1 MVMDSNKNR
10 INFNADLVSAND
22 TNFKSLYGLTP
33 VVEDAILNAINKK
46 NRASLKKLIEPLH
59 PADQADMLERLDS
72 DKLNIF
78 LNLLGKYL
86 EPEVLVYL
94 DHNVQERVIDF
105 LGPKALAKAIPE
117 LHSDDAVEIL
127 QELEEKDR
135 NVVIKQLP
143 KADRILVEEALSYPD
158 SSAGRLMQRE
168 FLAFPGNW
176 TVGQTIDHMRANPQD
191 EEDSFYSI
199 YIIDPAHRLMGAIS
213 LSKLLSAKRP
223 VRLNDLMELKPRNV
237 NVETDQEEVALLFQ
251 QYGLVNMP
259 VVDKGDR
266 LLGVIIVD
274 DIVDV
279 INEEAEEDLQGLTGV
294 SDLSITSSFLETAK
308 GRFSWLI
315 LNMFTAILASSVIG
329 LFQEEIEK
337 LVALAVLM
345 PIVASMGGNAGT
357 QTVTVAVRA
366 LATRQLNYSNLQKF
380 VLKETWVGMING
392 LLFAFLSVV
401 LAYIWF
407 GDKQIAVIMGLAMI
421 ANLLL
426 AGILGTLIPLTL
438 EKFKIDPAISSSVF
452 LTTATDVIG
461 FFTFLGLS
469 ALVIL

>member
-1 MVMDSNKNR
+1 MDHNK
-10 INFNADLVSAND
+10 IKTNFDENLVSTND
-22 TNFKSLYGLTP
+22 ANFKSLYGLTP
-33 VVEDAILNAINKK
+33 IVEDAILNAINKK
-46 NRASLKKLIEPLH
+46 NRISLKKLIEPLH
-59 PADQADMLERLDS
+59 PADQADMLERLS
-72 DKLNIF
+72 NEKLNIF
-78 LNLLGKYL
+78 LTILGRSL
-86 EPEVLVYL
+86 DPEVLVYL
-94 DHNVQERVIDF
+94 DHNVQEKVFNI
-105 LGPKALAKAIPE
+105 LGPKVLAKAIPE

-143 KADRILVEEALSYPD
+143 KADRILVEEALSYPEY
-158 SSAGRLMQRE
+158 SAGRLMQRE

-191 EEDSFYSI
+191 EEDSFYSV
-199 YIIDPAHRLMGAIS
+199 YIVDPAHRLMGVIS

-259 VVDKGDR
+259 VVDNADR

-315 LNMFTAILASSVIG
+315 LNMFTAVLASSVIG

-392 LLFAFLSVV
+392 FLFALLSIV
-401 LAYIWF
+401 LAYLWF
-407 GDKQIAVIMGLAMI
+407 GDKEIAIIMGLAMI
-421 ANLLL
+421 ANLLF
-426 AGILGTLIPLTL
+426 AGVLGTLIPLTL

>member
-1 MVMDSNKNR
+1 MDHNK
-10 INFNADLVSAND
+10 IKTNFDENLVSTND

-33 VVEDAILNAINKK
+33 IVEDAILNAINKK
-46 NRASLKKLIEPLH
+46 NRTSLKKLVEPLH
-59 PADQADMLERLDS
+59 PADQADMLERLS
-72 DKLNIF
+72 NEKLNIF
-78 LNLLGKYL
+78 LTILGRSL
-86 EPEVLVYL
+86 DPEVLVYL
-94 DHNVQERVIDF
+94 DHNVQEKVIDI
-105 LGPKALAKAIPE
+105 LGPKILAKAIPE

-143 KADRILVEEALSYPD
+143 KADRILVEEALSYPEY
-158 SSAGRLMQRE
+158 SAGRLMQRE

-199 YIIDPAHRLMGAIS
+199 YIVDPAHRLMGVIS

-259 VVDKGDR
+259 VVDNADR

-315 LNMFTAILASSVIG
+315 LNMFTAVLASSVIG

-392 LLFAFLSVV
+392 FLFALLSIV
-401 LAYIWF
+401 LAYLWF
-407 GDKQIAVIMGLAMI
+407 GDKEIAIIMGLAMI
-421 ANLLL
+421 ANLLF
-426 AGILGTLIPLTL
+426 AGVLGTLIPLTL

>member
-1 MVMDSNKNR
+1 MDHNK
-10 INFNADLVSAND
+10 IKTNFDQNLVSTND

-33 VVEDAILNAINKK
+33 IVEDAILNAINKK
-46 NRASLKKLIEPLH
+46 NRISLKKLIEPLH
-59 PADQADMLERLDS
+59 PADQADMLERLS
-72 DKLNIF
+72 NEKLNLF
-78 LNLLGKYL
+78 LTILGRSL
-86 EPEVLVYL
+86 DPEVLVYL
-94 DHNVQERVIDF
+94 DHNVQEKVFNI
-105 LGPKALAKAIPE
+105 LGPKVLAKAIPE

-143 KADRILVEEALSYPD
+143 KADRILVEEALSYPEY
-158 SSAGRLMQRE
+158 SAGRLMQRE

-176 TVGQTIDHMRANPQD
+176 TIGQTIDHMRANPQD

-199 YIIDPAHRLMGAIS
+199 YIVDPAHRLMGVIS

-259 VVDKGDR
+259 VVDNADR

-315 LNMFTAILASSVIG
+315 LNMFTAVLASSVIG

-392 LLFAFLSVV
+392 FLFALLSIV
-401 LAYIWF
+401 LAYLWF
-407 GDKQIAVIMGLAMI
+407 GDKEIAIIMGLAMI
-421 ANLLL
+421 ANLLF
-426 AGILGTLIPLTL
+426 AGVLGTLIPLTL

>member
-1 MVMDSNKNR
+1 MDHNKNKT
-10 INFNADLVSAND
+10 NFDENLVSTND

-33 VVEDAILNAINKK
+33 IVEDAILNAINKK
-46 NRASLKKLIEPLH
+46 NRISLKKLIEPLH
-59 PADQADMLERLDS
+59 PADQADMLERLS
-72 DKLNIF
+72 NEKLNIF
-78 LNLLGKYL
+78 LTILGRSL
-86 EPEVLVYL
+86 DPEVLVYL
-94 DHNVQERVIDF
+94 DHNVQEKVFNI
-105 LGPKALAKAIPE
+105 LGPKVLAKAIPE

-143 KADRILVEEALSYPD
+143 KADRILVEEALSYPEY
-158 SSAGRLMQRE
+158 SAGRLMQRE

-199 YIIDPAHRLMGAIS
+199 YIVDPAHRLMGVIS

-259 VVDKGDR
+259 VVDNADR

-315 LNMFTAILASSVIG
+315 LNMFTAVLASSVIG

-392 LLFAFLSVV
+392 FLFALLSIV
-401 LAYIWF
+401 LAYLWF
-407 GDKQIAVIMGLAMI
+407 GDKEIAIIMGLAMI
-421 ANLLL
+421 ANLLF
-426 AGILGTLIPLTL
+426 AGVLGTLIPLTL

>member
-1 MVMDSNKNR
+1 MDHNK
-10 INFNADLVSAND
+10 IKTNFDENLVSTND
-22 TNFKSLYGLTP
+22 ANFKSLYGLTP
-33 VVEDAILNAINKK
+33 IVEDAILNAVNKK
-46 NRASLKKLIEPLH
+46 NRTSLKKLTEPLH
-59 PADQADMLERLDS
+59 PADQADMLERLS
-72 DKLNIF
+72 NEKLNIF
-78 LNLLGKYL
+78 LTILGRSL
-86 EPEVLVYL
+86 DPEVLVYL
-94 DHNVQERVIDF
+94 DHNVQEKVFNI
-105 LGPKALAKAIPE
+105 LGPKVLAKAIPE

-143 KADRILVEEALSYPD
+143 KADRILVEEALSYPEY
-158 SSAGRLMQRE
+158 SAGRLMQRE

-199 YIIDPAHRLMGAIS
+199 YIVDPAHRLMGAIS

-259 VVDKGDR
+259 VVDNADR

-315 LNMFTAILASSVIG
+315 LNMFTAVLASSVIG

-392 LLFAFLSVV
+392 FLFALLSIA
-401 LAYIWF
+401 LAYLWF
-407 GDKQIAVIMGLAMI
+407 GDKEIAIIMGLAMI
-421 ANLLL
+421 ANLLF
-426 AGILGTLIPLTL
+426 AGVLGTLIPLTL

>member
-1 MVMDSNKNR
+1 MDHNK
-10 INFNADLVSAND
+10 IKTNFDENLVSTND
-22 TNFKSLYGLTP
+22 ANFKSLYGLTP
-33 VVEDAILNAINKK
+33 IVEDAILNAINKK
-46 NRASLKKLIEPLH
+46 NRISLKKLIEPLH
-59 PADQADMLERLDS
+59 PADQADMLERLS
-72 DKLNIF
+72 NEKLNIF
-78 LNLLGKYL
+78 LTILGRSL
-86 EPEVLVYL
+86 DPEVLVYL
-94 DHNVQERVIDF
+94 DHNVQEKVFNI
-105 LGPKALAKAIPE
+105 LGPKVLAKAIPE

-143 KADRILVEEALSYPD
+143 KADRILVEEALSYPEF
-158 SSAGRLMQRE
+158 SAGRLMQRE

-199 YIIDPAHRLMGAIS
+199 YIVDPAHRLMGVIS

-259 VVDKGDR
+259 VVDNADR

-315 LNMFTAILASSVIG
+315 LNMFTAVLASSVIG

-392 LLFAFLSVV
+392 FLFALLSIV
-401 LAYIWF
+401 LAYLWF
-407 GDKQIAVIMGLAMI
+407 GDKEIAIIMGLAMI
-421 ANLLL
+421 ANLLF
-426 AGILGTLIPLTL
+426 AGVLGTLIPLTL

>member
-1 MVMDSNKNR
+1 MDHNK
-10 INFNADLVSAND
+10 IKTNFDENLVSTND
-22 TNFKSLYGLTP
+22 ANFKSLYGLTP
-33 VVEDAILNAINKK
+33 IVEDAILNAINKK
-46 NRASLKKLIEPLH
+46 NRISLKKLIEPLH
-59 PADQADMLERLDS
+59 PADQADMLERLS
-72 DKLNIF
+72 NEKLNIF
-78 LNLLGKYL
+78 LTILGRSL
-86 EPEVLVYL
+86 DPEVLVYL
-94 DHNVQERVIDF
+94 DHNVQEKVFNI
-105 LGPKALAKAIPE
+105 LGPKVLAKAIPE

-143 KADRILVEEALSYPD
+143 KADRILVEEALSYPEY
-158 SSAGRLMQRE
+158 SAGRLMQRE

-176 TVGQTIDHMRANPQD
+176 TVGQTIDHMRANPQY

-199 YIIDPAHRLMGAIS
+199 YIVDPAHRLMGVIS

-259 VVDKGDR
+259 VVDNADR

-315 LNMFTAILASSVIG
+315 LNMFTAVLASSVIG

-392 LLFAFLSVV
+392 FLFALLSIV
-401 LAYIWF
+401 LAYLWF
-407 GDKQIAVIMGLAMI
+407 GDKEIAIIMGLAMI
-421 ANLLL
+421 ANLLF
-426 AGILGTLIPLTL
+426 AGVLGTLIPLTL

>member
-1 MVMDSNKNR
+1 MDHNK
-10 INFNADLVSAND
+10 IKTNFDENLVSTND
-22 TNFKSLYGLTP
+22 ANFKSLYGLTP
-33 VVEDAILNAINKK
+33 IVEDAILNAINKK
-46 NRASLKKLIEPLH
+46 NRTSLKKLIEPLH
-59 PADQADMLERLDS
+59 PADQADMLERLS
-72 DKLNIF
+72 NEKLNIF
-78 LNLLGKYL
+78 LTILGRSL
-86 EPEVLVYL
+86 DPEVLVYL
-94 DHNVQERVIDF
+94 DHNVQEKVFNI
-105 LGPKALAKAIPE
+105 LGPKVLAKAIPE

-143 KADRILVEEALSYPD
+143 KADRILVEEALSYPEY
-158 SSAGRLMQRE
+158 SAGRLMQRE

-199 YIIDPAHRLMGAIS
+199 YIVDPAHRLMGVIS

-259 VVDKGDR
+259 VVDNADR

-315 LNMFTAILASSVIG
+315 LNMFTAVLASSVIG

-392 LLFAFLSVV
+392 FLFALLSIV
-401 LAYIWF
+401 LAYLWF
-407 GDKQIAVIMGLAMI
+407 GDKEIAIIMGLAMI
-421 ANLLL
+421 ANLLF
-426 AGILGTLIPLTL
+426 AGVLGTLIPLTL

-461 FFTFLGLS
+461 FLTFLGLS

>member
-1 MVMDSNKNR
+1 MDHNK
-10 INFNADLVSAND
+10 IKTNFDENLVSTND
-22 TNFKSLYGLTP
+22 ANFKSLYGLTP
-33 VVEDAILNAINKK
+33 IVEDAILNAINKN
-46 NRASLKKLIEPLH
+46 NRISLKKLIEPLH
-59 PADQADMLERLDS
+59 PADQADMLERLS
-72 DKLNIF
+72 NEKLNIF
-78 LNLLGKYL
+78 LTILGRSL
-86 EPEVLVYL
+86 DPEVLVYL
-94 DHNVQERVIDF
+94 DHNVQEKVFNI
-105 LGPKALAKAIPE
+105 LGPKVLAKAIPE

-143 KADRILVEEALSYPD
+143 KADRILVEEALSYPEY
-158 SSAGRLMQRE
+158 SAGRLMQRE

-199 YIIDPAHRLMGAIS
+199 YIVDPAHRLIGAIS

-259 VVDKGDR
+259 VVDNADR

-315 LNMFTAILASSVIG
+315 LNMFTAVLASSVIG

-392 LLFAFLSVV
+392 FLFALLSIV
-401 LAYIWF
+401 LAYLWF
-407 GDKQIAVIMGLAMI
+407 GDKEIAIIMGLAMI
-421 ANLLL
+421 ANLLF
-426 AGILGTLIPLTL
+426 AGVLGTLIPLTL

>member
-1 MVMDSNKNR
+1 MENKFQKNDLSEVDYSSSG
-10 INFNADLVSAND
+10 NDFN
-22 TNFKSLYGLTP
+22 TLYGLNSG
-33 VVEDAILNAINKK
+33 VEEAILLTINKK
-46 NRASLKKLIEPLH
+46 NKQGLIKLVAPLH
-59 PADQADMLERLDS
+59 PADQADMIERLS
-72 DKLNIF
+72 VEKLNSF
-78 LNLLGKYL
+78 LNLLGKAL
-86 EPEVLVYL
+86 DPEVLVYL
-94 DHNVQERVIDF
+94 DHNVQEKVIDF
-105 LGPKALAKAIPE
+105 IGTKALARAIPE
-117 LHSDDAVEIL
+117 LHSDDAIEIL
-127 QELEEKDR
+127 EELEEKDR

-143 KADRILVEEALSYPD
+143 KANRILVEEALSFPE

-168 FLAFPGNW
+168 FLAFPENW
-176 TVGQTIDHMRANPQD
+176 TVGQTIEHMRTQPQD
-191 EEDSFYSI
+191 EEENFYSI
-199 YIIDPAHRLMGAIS
+199 YIIDPGHRLLGVIS
-213 LSKLLSAKRP
+213 LSKLLSAKTQIK
-223 VRLNDLMELKPRNV
+223 LNDLMQINPRSV
-237 NVETDQEEVALLFQ
+237 HVDTDQEEVALLFQ

-259 VVDKGDR
+259 VIDLADR

-279 INEEAEEDLQGLTGV
+279 INEEVEEDLQGLAGV
-294 SDLSITSSFLETAK
+294 SDFSIRSSFIETAK

-366 LATRQLNYSNLQKF
+366 LATRQLDYSNLQKF
-380 VLKETWVGMING
+380 VLKETWVGLING
-392 LLFAFLSVV
+392 IIFSFLSVL
-401 LAYIWF
+401 LAYLWF
-407 GDKQIAVIMGLAMI
+407 GDKQIAFIMGLAMI
-421 ANLLL
+421 ANLLF

>member
-1 MVMDSNKNR
+1 MVHNDEKIKLDQNISNNDDS
-10 INFNADLVSAND
+10 
-22 TNFKSLYGLTP
+22 NFKSLYGLTP
-33 VVEDAILNAINKK
+33 VVENTIINAISNK
-46 NRASLKKLIEPLH
+46 NARSLKKLIEPLH
-59 PADQADMLERLDS
+59 PADQADMLERLTDEQIS
-72 DKLNIF
+72 DF
-78 LNLLGKYL
+78 LGLLGKSL
-86 EPEVLVYL
+86 DPEVLVYL
-94 DHNVQERVIDF
+94 DLNVQEKVIDF
-105 LGPKALAKAIPE
+105 IGPKALAKAIPE

-127 QELEEKDR
+127 QELEEADR
-135 NVVIKQLP
+135 NVIIKQLP
-143 KADRILVEEALSYPD
+143 KSDRILVEEALSFPE

-168 FLAFPGNW
+168 FLAFPGSW
-176 TVGQTIDHMRANPQD
+176 TVGQTIDHMRDQPQD
-191 EEDSFYSI
+191 NEDNFYSV
-199 YIIDPAHRLMGAIS
+199 YIVDPAHRLLGVIS
-213 LSKLLSAKRP
+213 LSRLLSAKRP
-223 VRLNDLMELKPRNV
+223 VRLNNLMEANPRSV
-237 NVETDQEEVALLFQ
+237 NVETDQEEVSLLFQ

-259 VVDKGDR
+259 VIDKVGR

-294 SDLSITSSFLETAK
+294 SNLSITASFVETIK

-315 LNMFTAILASSVIG
+315 LNMFTAILASTVIG

-366 LATRQLNYSNLQKF
+366 LATRQLNYTNLQKF
-380 VLKETWVGMING
+380 VLKETWLGLVNG
-392 LLFAFLSVV
+392 FLFAVLSVL
-401 LAYIWF
+401 LAYLWF
-407 GDKQIAVIMGLAMI
+407 GDKQIALIMGLAMI
-421 ANLLL
+421 ANLLF
-426 AGILGTLIPLTL
+426 AGVLGTLIPLTL
-438 EKFKIDPAISSSVF
+438 EKFNIDPAISSSVF

>member
-1 MVMDSNKNR
+1 MVHNDEKIKLDQNSSNNDDS
-10 INFNADLVSAND
+10 
-22 TNFKSLYGLTP
+22 NFKSLYGLTP
-33 VVEDAILNAINKK
+33 VVENTILNAIRNK
-46 NRASLKKLIEPLH
+46 NARSLKKLIEPLH
-59 PADQADMLERLDS
+59 PADQADMLERLTDEQIS
-72 DKLNIF
+72 DF
-78 LNLLGKYL
+78 LSLLGKSL
-86 EPEVLVYL
+86 DPEVLVYL
-94 DHNVQERVIDF
+94 DLNVQEKVIDF
-105 LGPKALAKAIPE
+105 IGPKALAKAIPE

-127 QELEEKDR
+127 QELEEADR
-135 NVVIKQLP
+135 NVIIKQLP
-143 KADRILVEEALSYPD
+143 KSDRILVEEALSFPE

-176 TVGQTIDHMRANPQD
+176 TVGQTIDHMRDQPQD
-191 EEDSFYSI
+191 NEDNFYSV
-199 YIIDPAHRLMGAIS
+199 YIVDPAHRLLGVIS
-213 LSKLLSAKRP
+213 LSRLLSAKRP
-223 VRLNDLMELKPRNV
+223 VRLSNLMQDNPRSV
-237 NVETDQEEVALLFQ
+237 NVETDQEEVSLLFQ

-259 VVDKGDR
+259 VIDKIGR

-294 SDLSITSSFLETAK
+294 SNLSITASFIETIK

-315 LNMFTAILASSVIG
+315 LNMFTAILASTVIG

-366 LATRQLNYSNLQKF
+366 LATRQLNYTNLQKF
-380 VLKETWVGMING
+380 VLKETWLGLVNG
-392 LLFAFLSVV
+392 FLFAILSVL
-401 LAYIWF
+401 LAYLWF
-407 GDKQIAVIMGLAMI
+407 GDKQIALIMGLAMI
-421 ANLLL
+421 ANLLF

-438 EKFKIDPAISSSVF
+438 EKFNIDPAISSSVF

>member
-1 MVMDSNKNR
+1 MDHNK
-10 INFNADLVSAND
+10 IKTNFNENLVSTND
-22 TNFKSLYGLTP
+22 ANFKSLYGLTP
-33 VVEDAILNAINKK
+33 IVEDAILNAINKK
-46 NRASLKKLIEPLH
+46 NRISLKKLIEPLH
-59 PADQADMLERLDS
+59 PADQADMLERLS
-72 DKLNIF
+72 NEKLNIF
-78 LNLLGKYL
+78 LTILGRSL
-86 EPEVLVYL
+86 DPEVLVYL
-94 DHNVQERVIDF
+94 DHNVQEKVFNI
-105 LGPKALAKAIPE
+105 LGPKVLAKAIPE

-143 KADRILVEEALSYPD
+143 KADRILVEEALSYPEY
-158 SSAGRLMQRE
+158 SAGRLMQRE

-199 YIIDPAHRLMGAIS
+199 YIVDPAHRLMGVIS
-213 LSKLLSAKRP
+213 LSKLLSAKRL

-259 VVDKGDR
+259 VVDNADR

-315 LNMFTAILASSVIG
+315 LNMFTAVLASSVIG

-392 LLFAFLSVV
+392 FLFALLSIV
-401 LAYIWF
+401 LAYLWF
-407 GDKQIAVIMGLAMI
+407 GDKEIAIIMGLAMI
-421 ANLLL
+421 ANLLF
-426 AGILGTLIPLTL
+426 AGVLGTLIPLTL

>member
-1 MVMDSNKNR
+1 MDHNK
-10 INFNADLVSAND
+10 IKTNFDENLVSTND
-22 TNFKSLYGLTP
+22 ANFKSLYGLTP
-33 VVEDAILNAINKK
+33 IVEDAILNAINKK
-46 NRASLKKLIEPLH
+46 NRISLKKLIEPLH
-59 PADQADMLERLDS
+59 PADQADMLERLS
-72 DKLNIF
+72 NEKLNIF
-78 LNLLGKYL
+78 LTILGRSL
-86 EPEVLVYL
+86 DPEVLVYL
-94 DHNVQERVIDF
+94 DHNVQEKVFNI
-105 LGPKALAKAIPE
+105 LGPKVLAKAIPE

-143 KADRILVEEALSYPD
+143 KADRILVEEALSYPEY
-158 SSAGRLMQRE
+158 SAGRLMQRE

-199 YIIDPAHRLMGAIS
+199 YIVDPAHRLMGVIS

-259 VVDKGDR
+259 VVDNADR

-315 LNMFTAILASSVIG
+315 LNMFTAVLASSVIG

-392 LLFAFLSVV
+392 FLFALLSIL
-401 LAYIWF
+401 LAYLWF
-407 GDKQIAVIMGLAMI
+407 GDKEIAIIMGLAMI
-421 ANLLL
+421 ANLLF
-426 AGILGTLIPLTL
+426 AGVLGTLIPLTL

>member
-1 MVMDSNKNR
+1 MDHNK
-10 INFNADLVSAND
+10 IKTNFDENLVSTND
-22 TNFKSLYGLTP
+22 ANFKSLYGLTP
-33 VVEDAILNAINKK
+33 IVEDAILNAINKK
-46 NRASLKKLIEPLH
+46 NRISLKKLIEPLH
-59 PADQADMLERLDS
+59 PADQADMLERLS
-72 DKLNIF
+72 NEKLNIF
-78 LNLLGKYL
+78 LTILGRSL
-86 EPEVLVYL
+86 DPEVLVYL
-94 DHNVQERVIDF
+94 DHNVQEKVFNI
-105 LGPKALAKAIPE
+105 LGPKVLAKAIPE

-143 KADRILVEEALSYPD
+143 KADRILVEEALSYPEY
-158 SSAGRLMQRE
+158 SAGRLMQRE

-199 YIIDPAHRLMGAIS
+199 YIVDPAHRLIGVIS

-259 VVDKGDR
+259 VVDNADR

-315 LNMFTAILASSVIG
+315 LNMFTAVLASSVIG

-392 LLFAFLSVV
+392 FLFALLSIV
-401 LAYIWF
+401 LAYLWF
-407 GDKQIAVIMGLAMI
+407 GDKEIAIIMGLAMI
-421 ANLLL
+421 ANLLF
-426 AGILGTLIPLTL
+426 AGVLGTLIPLTL
-438 EKFKIDPAISSSVF
+438 EKFKIDPAISSAVF

>member
-1 MVMDSNKNR
+1 MENKFQKNDLSEVDYSSSG
-10 INFNADLVSAND
+10 NDFN
-22 TNFKSLYGLTP
+22 TLYGLSSG
-33 VVEDAILNAINKK
+33 VEEAILLTINKK
-46 NRASLKKLIEPLH
+46 NRQGLIKLVAPLH
-59 PADQADMLERLDS
+59 PADQADMIERLS
-72 DKLNIF
+72 VEKLNSF
-78 LNLLGKYL
+78 LNLLGKAL
-86 EPEVLVYL
+86 DPEVLVYL
-94 DHNVQERVIDF
+94 DHNVQEKVIDF
-105 LGPKALAKAIPE
+105 IGTKALARAIPE
-117 LHSDDAVEIL
+117 LHSDDAIEIL
-127 QELEEKDR
+127 EELEEKDR

-143 KADRILVEEALSYPD
+143 KANRILVEEALSFPE

-168 FLAFPGNW
+168 FLAFPENW
-176 TVGQTIDHMRANPQD
+176 TVGQTIEHMRTQPQD
-191 EEDSFYSI
+191 EEENFYSI
-199 YIIDPAHRLMGAIS
+199 YIIDPGHRLLGVIS
-213 LSKLLSAKRP
+213 LSKLLSAKTQIK
-223 VRLNDLMELKPRNV
+223 LNDLMQINPRSV
-237 NVETDQEEVALLFQ
+237 HVDTDQEEVALLFQ

-259 VVDKGDR
+259 VIDLADR

-279 INEEAEEDLQGLTGV
+279 INEEVEEDLQGLAGV
-294 SDLSITSSFLETAK
+294 SDFSIRSSFIETAK

-366 LATRQLNYSNLQKF
+366 LATRQLDYSNLQKF
-380 VLKETWVGMING
+380 VLKETWVGLING
-392 LLFAFLSVV
+392 IIFSFLSVL
-401 LAYIWF
+401 LAYLWF
-407 GDKQIAVIMGLAMI
+407 GDKQIAIIMGLAMI
-421 ANLLL
+421 ANLLF

>member
-1 MVMDSNKNR
+1 MDLKKNKDNLDVDLESSKEP
-10 INFNADLVSAND
+10 NFR
-22 TNFKSLYGLTP
+22 SLYGLTP
-33 VVEDAILNAINKK
+33 IVENAISVTIRKK
-46 NRASLKKLIEPLH
+46 NRHELKKLIAPLH
-59 PADQADMLERLDS
+59 PADQADMLERLTAEE
-72 DKLNIF
+72 LNTAIS
-78 LNLLGKYL
+78 LLGKAL
-86 EPEVLVYL
+86 DPEVLVYL
-94 DHNVQERVIDF
+94 DHNVQEKVIDII
-105 LGPKALAKAIPE
+105 GPRALAKAIPI

-127 QELEEKDR
+127 QELEEEERK
-135 NVVIKQLP
+135 VVIKQLP
-143 KADRILVEEALSYPD
+143 KADRILVEEALSFPEE
-158 SSAGRLMQRE
+158 SAGRLMQRE
-168 FLAFPGNW
+168 FLAFPSNW
-176 TVGQTIDHMRANPQD
+176 TVGQTIDQMRTKPQ
-191 EEDSFYSI
+191 EEENFYSI
-199 YIIDPAHRLMGAIS
+199 YIVDPAHRLIGVIS

-223 VRLNDLMELKPRNV
+223 VRLKDLMETNPRSV
-237 NVETDQEEVALLFQ
+237 NIDTDQEEVALLFQ
-251 QYGLVNMP
+251 QYGLVDMP
-259 VVDKGDR
+259 VIDKINR

-294 SDLSITSSFLETAK
+294 SDLSISSSFFETVK

-315 LNMFTAILASSVIG
+315 LNMLTAILASSVIG

-366 LATRQLNYSNLQKF
+366 LATRQLNYTNLQKF
-380 VLKETWVGMING
+380 VLKETWVGLLNG
-392 LLFAFLSVV
+392 FLFALLSAL
-401 LAYIWF
+401 LAYLWF
-407 GDKQIAVIMGLAMI
+407 DDKLIAIIMGLAMI
-421 ANLLL
+421 ANLLF

-469 ALVIL
+469 AIIIL

>member
-1 MVMDSNKNR
+1 MENKFQKNDLR
-10 INFNADLVSAND
+10 EVDYSSSGNDFN
-22 TNFKSLYGLTP
+22 TLYGLSSG
-33 VVEDAILNAINKK
+33 VEEAILLTINKK
-46 NRASLKKLIEPLH
+46 NRQGLIKLVTPLH
-59 PADQADMLERLDS
+59 PADQADMIERLS
-72 DKLNIF
+72 VEKLNSF
-78 LNLLGKYL
+78 LNLLGKAL
-86 EPEVLVYL
+86 DPEVLVYL
-94 DHNVQERVIDF
+94 DHNVQEKVIDF
-105 LGPKALAKAIPE
+105 IGTKALARAIPE
-117 LHSDDAVEIL
+117 LHSDDAIEIL
-127 QELEEKDR
+127 EELEEKDR

-143 KADRILVEEALSYPD
+143 KANRILVEEALSFPE

-168 FLAFPGNW
+168 FLAFPENW
-176 TVGQTIDHMRANPQD
+176 TVGQTIEHMRTQPQD
-191 EEDSFYSI
+191 EEENFYSI
-199 YIIDPAHRLMGAIS
+199 YIIDPGHRLLGVIS
-213 LSKLLSAKRP
+213 LSKLLSAKIQIK
-223 VRLNDLMELKPRNV
+223 LNDLMQINPRSV
-237 NVETDQEEVALLFQ
+237 HVDTDQEEVALLFQ

-259 VVDKGDR
+259 VIDLADR

-279 INEEAEEDLQGLTGV
+279 INEEVEEDLQGLAGV
-294 SDLSITSSFLETAK
+294 SDFSIRSSFIETAK

-366 LATRQLNYSNLQKF
+366 VATRQLDYSNLQKF
-380 VLKETWVGMING
+380 VLKETWVGLING
-392 LLFAFLSVV
+392 IIFSFLSVL
-401 LAYIWF
+401 LAYLWF
-407 GDKQIAVIMGLAMI
+407 GDKQIAIIMGLAMI
-421 ANLLL
+421 ANLLF

>member
-1 MVMDSNKNR
+1 MENKFQKNDLSEVDYSSSG
-10 INFNADLVSAND
+10 NDFN
-22 TNFKSLYGLTP
+22 TLYGLSSG
-33 VVEDAILNAINKK
+33 VEEAILLTINKK
-46 NRASLKKLIEPLH
+46 NRQGLIKLVAPLH
-59 PADQADMLERLDS
+59 PADQADMIERLS
-72 DKLNIF
+72 VEKLNSF
-78 LNLLGKYL
+78 LNLLGKAL
-86 EPEVLVYL
+86 DPEVLVYL
-94 DHNVQERVIDF
+94 DHNVQEKVIDF
-105 LGPKALAKAIPE
+105 IGTKALARAIPE
-117 LHSDDAVEIL
+117 LHSDDAIEIL
-127 QELEEKDR
+127 EELEEKDR

-143 KADRILVEEALSYPD
+143 KANRILVEEALSFPE

-168 FLAFPGNW
+168 FLAFPENW
-176 TVGQTIDHMRANPQD
+176 TVGQTIEHMRTQPQD
-191 EEDSFYSI
+191 EEENFYSI
-199 YIIDPAHRLMGAIS
+199 YIIDPGHRLLGVIS
-213 LSKLLSAKRP
+213 LSKLLSAKTQIK
-223 VRLNDLMELKPRNV
+223 LNDLMQINPRSV
-237 NVETDQEEVALLFQ
+237 HVDTDQEEVALLFQ

-259 VVDKGDR
+259 VIDLADR

-279 INEEAEEDLQGLTGV
+279 INEEVEEDLQGLAGV
-294 SDLSITSSFLETAK
+294 RDFSIRSSFIETAK

-366 LATRQLNYSNLQKF
+366 LATRQLDYSNLQKF
-380 VLKETWVGMING
+380 VLKETWVGLING
-392 LLFAFLSVV
+392 IIFSFLSVL
-401 LAYIWF
+401 LAYLWF
-407 GDKQIAVIMGLAMI
+407 GDKQIAIIMGLAMI
-421 ANLLL
+421 ANLLF

>member
-1 MVMDSNKNR
+1 MVHNDEKIKLDQNISNNDDS
-10 INFNADLVSAND
+10 
-22 TNFKSLYGLTP
+22 NFKSLYGLTP
-33 VVEDAILNAINKK
+33 VVENTIINAISNK
-46 NRASLKKLIEPLH
+46 NARSLKKLIEPLH
-59 PADQADMLERLDS
+59 PADQADMLERLTDEQIS
-72 DKLNIF
+72 DF
-78 LNLLGKYL
+78 LGLLGKSL
-86 EPEVLVYL
+86 DPEVLVYL
-94 DHNVQERVIDF
+94 DLNVQEKVIDF
-105 LGPKALAKAIPE
+105 IGPKALAKAIPE

-127 QELEEKDR
+127 QELEEADR
-135 NVVIKQLP
+135 NVIIKQLP
-143 KADRILVEEALSYPD
+143 KSDRILVEEALSFPE

-176 TVGQTIDHMRANPQD
+176 TVGQTIDHMRDQPQD
-191 EEDSFYSI
+191 NEDNFYSV
-199 YIIDPAHRLMGAIS
+199 YIVDPAHRLLGVIS
-213 LSKLLSAKRP
+213 LSRLLSAKRP
-223 VRLNDLMELKPRNV
+223 VRLNNLMEANPRSV
-237 NVETDQEEVALLFQ
+237 NVETDQEEVSLLFQ

-259 VVDKGDR
+259 VIDKVGR

-294 SDLSITSSFLETAK
+294 SNLSITASFVETIK

-315 LNMFTAILASSVIG
+315 LNMFTAILASTVIG

-366 LATRQLNYSNLQKF
+366 LATRQLNYTNLQKF
-380 VLKETWVGMING
+380 VLKETWLGLVNG
-392 LLFAFLSVV
+392 FLFALLSVL
-401 LAYIWF
+401 LAYLWF
-407 GDKQIAVIMGLAMI
+407 GDKQIALIMGLAMI
-421 ANLLL
+421 ANLLFV
-426 AGILGTLIPLTL
+426 GILGTLIPLTL
-438 EKFKIDPAISSSVF
+438 EKFNIDPAISSSVF

>member
-1 MVMDSNKNR
+1 MDSNKNR

>member
-1 MVMDSNKNR
+1 MVHSEEKTNLIEDGFSS
-10 INFNADLVSAND
+10 DE
-22 TNFKSLYGLTP
+22 TNFKSLYGLTSAA
-33 VVEDAILNAINKK
+33 ENSILNAINNK
-46 NRASLKKLIEPLH
+46 NTRILKKLIEPLH
-59 PADQADMLERLDS
+59 PADQADMLERLS
-72 DKLNIF
+72 DEQINDF
-78 LNLLGKYL
+78 LSLLGKSL
-86 EPEVLVYL
+86 DPEVLVYL
-94 DHNVQERVIDF
+94 DLNVQEKVIDF
-105 LGPKALAKAIPE
+105 IGPKGLAKAIPE
-117 LHSDDAVEIL
+117 LHSDDAIEIL
-127 QELEEKDR
+127 QELEQADR
-135 NVVIKQLP
+135 DVVIKQLP
-143 KADRILVEEALSYPD
+143 KADRILVEEALSFPE

-168 FLAFPGNW
+168 FLAFPANW
-176 TVGQTIDHMRANPQD
+176 TVGQTIDHMRD
-191 EEDSFYSI
+191 HSEENEENFYSV
-199 YIIDPAHRLMGAIS
+199 YIVDPAHRLLGVIS
-213 LSKLLSAKRP
+213 LARLLSAKRP
-223 VRLNDLMELKPRNV
+223 VRLSNLMESNTRSV

-259 VVDKGDR
+259 VIDNAGR

-294 SDLSITSSFLETAK
+294 SNLSITASFAETAK

-315 LNMFTAILASSVIG
+315 LNMFTAILASTVIG

-366 LATRQLNYSNLQKF
+366 LATRQLNYTNLQKF
-380 VLKETWVGMING
+380 VLKETWLGLVNG
-392 LLFAFLSVV
+392 FLFAILSML
-401 LAYIWF
+401 LAYVWF
-407 GDKQIAVIMGLAMI
+407 GDKQIALIMGLAMI
-421 ANLLL
+421 ANLLF
-426 AGILGTLIPLTL
+426 AGLLGTLIPLTL
-438 EKFKIDPAISSSVF
+438 EKFNIDPAISSSVF

>member
-1 MVMDSNKNR
+1 MDHNK
-10 INFNADLVSAND
+10 IKTNFDENLVSTND
-22 TNFKSLYGLTP
+22 TDFKSLYGLTP
-33 VVEDAILNAINKK
+33 IVEDAILNAINKK
-46 NRASLKKLIEPLH
+46 NRISLKKLIEPLH
-59 PADQADMLERLDS
+59 PADQADMLERLS
-72 DKLNIF
+72 NEKLNLF
-78 LNLLGKYL
+78 LTILGRAL
-86 EPEVLVYL
+86 DPEVLVYL
-94 DHNVQERVIDF
+94 DHNVQEKVFNI
-105 LGPKALAKAIPE
+105 LGPKVLAKAIPE

-143 KADRILVEEALSYPD
+143 KADRILVEEALSYPEY
-158 SSAGRLMQRE
+158 SAGRLMQRE

-199 YIIDPAHRLMGAIS
+199 YIVDPAHRLMGVIS

-259 VVDKGDR
+259 VVDNADR

-315 LNMFTAILASSVIG
+315 LNMFTAVLASSVIG

-392 LLFAFLSVV
+392 FLFALLSIV
-401 LAYIWF
+401 LAYLWF
-407 GDKQIAVIMGLAMI
+407 GDKEIAIIMGLAMI
-421 ANLLL
+421 ANLLF
-426 AGILGTLIPLTL
+426 AGVLGTLIPLTL
-438 EKFKIDPAISSSVF
+438 EKLKIDPAISSSVF

>member
-1 MVMDSNKNR
+1 MDHNKIQR
-10 INFNADLVSAND
+10 NFDENLVSTND
-22 TNFKSLYGLTP
+22 SNFKSLYGLTP
-33 VVEDAILNAINKK
+33 IVEDAILNAINKK
-46 NRASLKKLIEPLH
+46 NRISLKKLIEPLH
-59 PADQADMLERLDS
+59 PADQADMLERLS
-72 DKLNIF
+72 NEKLNIF
-78 LNLLGKYL
+78 LTILGRSL
-86 EPEVLVYL
+86 DPEVLVYL
-94 DHNVQERVIDF
+94 DHNVQEKVFNI
-105 LGPKALAKAIPE
+105 LGPKVLAKAIPE

-143 KADRILVEEALSYPD
+143 KADRILVEEALSYPEY
-158 SSAGRLMQRE
+158 SAGRLMQRE

-199 YIIDPAHRLMGAIS
+199 YIVDPAHRLMGVIS

-259 VVDKGDR
+259 VVDNADR

-315 LNMFTAILASSVIG
+315 LNMFTAVLASSVIG

-392 LLFAFLSVV
+392 FLFALLSIV
-401 LAYIWF
+401 LAYLWF
-407 GDKQIAVIMGLAMI
+407 GDKEIAIIMGLAMI
-421 ANLLL
+421 ANLLF
-426 AGILGTLIPLTL
+426 AGVLGTLIPLTL

>member
-1 MVMDSNKNR
+1 MDNKFQKN
-10 INFNADLVSAND
+10 NLSEVDYSSAGNDFN
-22 TNFKSLYGLTP
+22 SLYGLSSG
-33 VVEDAILNAINKK
+33 VEEAILLTINKK
-46 NRASLKKLIEPLH
+46 NRQGLIKLVDPLH
-59 PADQADMLERLDS
+59 PADQADMIERLS
-72 DKLNIF
+72 VEKLNSF
-78 LNLLGKYL
+78 LNLLGKAL
-86 EPEVLVYL
+86 DPEVLVYL
-94 DHNVQERVIDF
+94 DHNVQEKVIDF
-105 LGPKALAKAIPE
+105 IGTKALARAIPE
-117 LHSDDAVEIL
+117 LHSDDAIEIL
-127 QELEEKDR
+127 EELEEKDR

-143 KADRILVEEALSYPD
+143 KANRILVEEALSFPE

-168 FLAFPGNW
+168 FLAFPENW
-176 TVGQTIDHMRANPQD
+176 TVGQTIEHMRTQPQD
-191 EEDSFYSI
+191 EEENFYSI
-199 YIIDPAHRLMGAIS
+199 YIIDPGHRLLGVIS
-213 LSKLLSAKRP
+213 LSKLLSAKTQIK
-223 VRLNDLMELKPRNV
+223 LNDLMQINPRSV
-237 NVETDQEEVALLFQ
+237 HVDTDQEEVALLFQ

-259 VVDKGDR
+259 VIDLADR

-279 INEEAEEDLQGLTGV
+279 INEEVEEDLQGLAGV
-294 SDLSITSSFLETAK
+294 SDFSIRSSFIETAK

-366 LATRQLNYSNLQKF
+366 LATRQLDYSNLQKF
-380 VLKETWVGMING
+380 VLKETWVGLING
-392 LLFAFLSVV
+392 IIFSFLSVL
-401 LAYIWF
+401 LAYLWF
-407 GDKQIAVIMGLAMI
+407 GDKQIAIIMGLAMI
-421 ANLLL
+421 ANLLF

>member
-1 MVMDSNKNR
+1 MDHNK
-10 INFNADLVSAND
+10 IKTNFDENLVSTND

-33 VVEDAILNAINKK
+33 IVEDAILNAINKK
-46 NRASLKKLIEPLH
+46 NRTSLKKLIEPLH
-59 PADQADMLERLDS
+59 PADQADMLERLS
-72 DKLNIF
+72 NKKLNLF
-78 LNLLGKYL
+78 LTILGRSL
-86 EPEVLVYL
+86 DPEVLVYL
-94 DHNVQERVIDF
+94 DHNVQEKVFDI
-105 LGPKALAKAIPE
+105 LGPKVLAKAIPE

-143 KADRILVEEALSYPD
+143 KADRILVEEALSYPEY
-158 SSAGRLMQRE
+158 SAGRLMQRE

-199 YIIDPAHRLMGAIS
+199 YIVDPAHRLMGVIS

-259 VVDKGDR
+259 VVDNADR

-315 LNMFTAILASSVIG
+315 LNMFTAVLASSVIG

-392 LLFAFLSVV
+392 FLFALLSIV
-401 LAYIWF
+401 LAYLWF
-407 GDKQIAVIMGLAMI
+407 GDKEIAIIMGLAMI
-421 ANLLL
+421 ANLLF
-426 AGILGTLIPLTL
+426 AGVLGTLIPLTL

>member
-1 MVMDSNKNR
+1 MVHSEEKTNLIEDGFSS
-10 INFNADLVSAND
+10 DE
-22 TNFKSLYGLTP
+22 TNFKSLYGLTSAA
-33 VVEDAILNAINKK
+33 ENSILNAINNK
-46 NRASLKKLIEPLH
+46 NTRILKKLIEPLH
-59 PADQADMLERLDS
+59 PADQADMLERLS
-72 DKLNIF
+72 DEQINDF
-78 LNLLGKYL
+78 LSLLGKSL
-86 EPEVLVYL
+86 DPEVLVYL
-94 DHNVQERVIDF
+94 DLNVQEKVIDF
-105 LGPKALAKAIPE
+105 IGPKGLAKAIPE
-117 LHSDDAVEIL
+117 LHSDDAIEIL
-127 QELEEKDR
+127 QELEQADR
-135 NVVIKQLP
+135 DVVIKQLP
-143 KADRILVEEALSYPD
+143 KADRILVEEALSFPE

-168 FLAFPGNW
+168 FLAFPANW
-176 TVGQTIDHMRANPQD
+176 TVGQTIDHMRDQS
-191 EEDSFYSI
+191 EENEENFYSV
-199 YIIDPAHRLMGAIS
+199 YIVDPAHRLLGVIS
-213 LSKLLSAKRP
+213 LARLLSAKRP
-223 VRLNDLMELKPRNV
+223 VRLSNLMESNTRSV

-259 VVDKGDR
+259 VIDNAGR

-294 SDLSITSSFLETAK
+294 SNLSITASFAETAK

-315 LNMFTAILASSVIG
+315 LNMFTAILASTVIG

-366 LATRQLNYSNLQKF
+366 LATRQLNYTNLQKF
-380 VLKETWVGMING
+380 VLKETWLGLVNG
-392 LLFAFLSVV
+392 FLFAILSML
-401 LAYIWF
+401 LAYVWF
-407 GDKQIAVIMGLAMI
+407 GDKQIALIMGLAMI
-421 ANLLL
+421 ANLLF
-426 AGILGTLIPLTL
+426 AGLLGTLIPLTL
-438 EKFKIDPAISSSVF
+438 EKFNIDPAISSSVF

>member
-1 MVMDSNKNR
+1 MDHNK
-10 INFNADLVSAND
+10 IKTNFDENLVSTND
-22 TNFKSLYGLTP
+22 ANFKSLYGLTP
-33 VVEDAILNAINKK
+33 IVEDAILNAINKK
-46 NRASLKKLIEPLH
+46 NRISLKKLIEPLH
-59 PADQADMLERLDS
+59 PADQADMLERLS
-72 DKLNIF
+72 NEKLNIF
-78 LNLLGKYL
+78 LTILGRSL
-86 EPEVLVYL
+86 DPEVLVYL
-94 DHNVQERVIDF
+94 DHNVQEKVFNI
-105 LGPKALAKAIPE
+105 LGPKVLAKAIPE

-143 KADRILVEEALSYPD
+143 KADRILVEEALSYPEY
-158 SSAGRLMQRE
+158 SAGRLMQRE

-199 YIIDPAHRLMGAIS
+199 YVVDPAHRLMGVIS

-259 VVDKGDR
+259 VVDNSDR

-315 LNMFTAILASSVIG
+315 LNMFTAVLASSVIG

-392 LLFAFLSVV
+392 FLFALLSIV
-401 LAYIWF
+401 LAYLWF
-407 GDKQIAVIMGLAMI
+407 GDKEIAIIMGLAMI
-421 ANLLL
+421 ANLLF
-426 AGILGTLIPLTL
+426 AGVLGTLIPLTL

>member
-1 MVMDSNKNR
+1 MDHNK
-10 INFNADLVSAND
+10 IKTNFDENLVSTND

-33 VVEDAILNAINKK
+33 IVEDAILNAINKK
-46 NRASLKKLIEPLH
+46 NRISLKKLIEPLH
-59 PADQADMLERLDS
+59 PADQADMLERLS
-72 DKLNIF
+72 NEKLNLF
-78 LNLLGKYL
+78 LTILGRSL
-86 EPEVLVYL
+86 DPEVLVYL
-94 DHNVQERVIDF
+94 DHNVQEKVFDI
-105 LGPKALAKAIPE
+105 LGPKVLAKAIPE

-143 KADRILVEEALSYPD
+143 KADRILVEEALSYPEY
-158 SSAGRLMQRE
+158 SAGRLMQRE

-199 YIIDPAHRLMGAIS
+199 YIVDPAHRLMGVIS

-259 VVDKGDR
+259 VVDNADR

-315 LNMFTAILASSVIG
+315 LNMFTAVLASSVIG

-392 LLFAFLSVV
+392 LLFALLSIL
-401 LAYIWF
+401 LAYLWF
-407 GDKQIAVIMGLAMI
+407 GDKEIAIIMGLAMI
-421 ANLLL
+421 ANLLF
-426 AGILGTLIPLTL
+426 AGVLGTLIPLTL

>member
-1 MVMDSNKNR
+1 MDHKKNKT
-10 INFNADLVSAND
+10 NFDKNLVS
-22 TNFKSLYGLTP
+22 TNETNSISLYGLTP

-46 NRASLKKLIEPLH
+46 NRTSLKKLIKPLH
-59 PADQADMLERLDS
+59 PADQADMLERLTS

-78 LNLLGKYL
+78 LSLLGRSL
-86 EPEVLVYL
+86 DPEVLVYL
-94 DHNVQERVIDF
+94 DHNVQEKVIDI
-105 LGPKALAKAIPE
+105 LGPKILAKAIPE

-143 KADRILVEEALSYPD
+143 KADRILVEETLSYPV

-199 YIIDPAHRLMGAIS
+199 YIVDPAQRLMGAIS

-259 VVDKGDR
+259 VVDNADR

-315 LNMFTAILASSVIG
+315 LNMFTAVLASSVIG

-380 VLKETWVGMING
+380 VLKETWVGMLNG
-392 LLFAFLSVV
+392 FLFAFLSIL
-401 LAYIWF
+401 LAYFWF
-407 GDKQIAVIMGLAMI
+407 GDKQIAIIMGLAMI
-421 ANLLL
+421 ANLLF

>member
-1 MVMDSNKNR
+1 MDHKSEKN
-10 INFNADLVSAND
+10 NLNELDYSSAEN
-22 TNFKSLYGLTP
+22 NFKSLYGLTS
-33 VVEDAILNAINKK
+33 VVEEAILLTINKK
-46 NRASLKKLIEPLH
+46 NRRGLIKLIEPLH
-59 PADQADMLERLDS
+59 PADQADMLERLS
-72 DKLNIF
+72 TETLNSF
-78 LNLLGKYL
+78 LNLLGKAL
-86 EPEVLVYL
+86 DPEVLVYL
-94 DHNVQERVIDF
+94 DHNVQEKVIDF
-105 LGPKALAKAIPE
+105 IGTKALAKAIPE
-117 LHSDDAVEIL
+117 LHSDDAIEIL
-127 QELEEKDR
+127 EELKEKDR
-135 NVVIKQLP
+135 DVVIKQLP
-143 KADRILVEEALSYPD
+143 KANRILVEEALSFPE

-176 TVGQTIDHMRANPQD
+176 TVGQTIDHMRTLPKD
-191 EEDSFYSI
+191 EEENFYSI
-199 YIIDPAHRLMGAIS
+199 YVIDPAHRLLGVIS

-223 VRLNDLMELKPRNV
+223 IRLNDLMEINPRSV
-237 NVETDQEEVALLFQ
+237 HIDTDQEEVALLFQ

-259 VVDKGDR
+259 VIDIADR
-266 LLGVIIVD
+266 LLGVILVD

-279 INEEAEEDLQGLTGV
+279 INEEVEEDLQGLAGV
-294 SDLSITSSFLETAK
+294 SDFSIRSSFLETAK

-366 LATRQLNYSNLQKF
+366 LATRQLDYSNLQKF
-380 VLKETWVGMING
+380 VLKETWVGITNG
-392 LLFAFLSVV
+392 IIFAFLSVL
-401 LAYIWF
+401 LAYLWF
-407 GDKQIAVIMGLAMI
+407 GDEQIAIIMGLAMI
-421 ANLLL
+421 ANLLF
-426 AGILGTLIPLTL
+426 AGLLGTLIPLTL

-469 ALVIL
+469 ALIIL

>member
-1 MVMDSNKNR
+1 MDHNK
-10 INFNADLVSAND
+10 IKTNFDENLVSTND

-33 VVEDAILNAINKK
+33 IVEDAILNAINKK
-46 NRASLKKLIEPLH
+46 NRTSLKKLIEPLH
-59 PADQADMLERLDS
+59 PADQADVLERLS
-72 DKLNIF
+72 NEKLNIF
-78 LNLLGKYL
+78 LTILGRSL
-86 EPEVLVYL
+86 DPEVLVYL
-94 DHNVQERVIDF
+94 DHNVQEKVFNI
-105 LGPKALAKAIPE
+105 LGPKVLAKAIPE

-143 KADRILVEEALSYPD
+143 KADRILVEEALSYPEY
-158 SSAGRLMQRE
+158 SAGRLMQRE

-199 YIIDPAHRLMGAIS
+199 YIVDPAHRLMGVIS

-259 VVDKGDR
+259 VVDNADR

-315 LNMFTAILASSVIG
+315 LNMFTAVLASSVIG

-380 VLKETWVGMING
+380 VLKETWVGMVNG
-392 LLFAFLSVV
+392 FLFALLSIV
-401 LAYIWF
+401 LAYLWF
-407 GDKQIAVIMGLAMI
+407 GDKEIAIIMGLAMI
-421 ANLLL
+421 ANLLF
-426 AGILGTLIPLTL
+426 AGLLGTLIPLTL